1 MEPVRLNK
9 FLSEAGI
16 CSRRQAD
23 AMIEA
28 GRILVNGEPARTG
41 MKVTPDMEIRVDGEL
56 VGKPARPV
64 LLAVNKPRGIVCT
77 TAEKEK
83 DNIVDFLH
91 YPSRVYPVGRLD
103 KDSEGLILMTNQG
116 DLVNRILRG
125 SNQHEKEYIVRVN
138 KPLTQ
143 AFLTAMRQGVPIPDT
158 NKVRRSGSVL
168 TEEDAPVVLTR
179 PCQVDPLGKNVFRIV
194 LTQGLNRQIR
204 RMCEY
209 LDYRVTELRRVRV
222 LNIRL
227 GDLEV
232 GRYREITGA
241 EYEKLMT
248 LLEHSSNLSYEQRT
262 GGNGGSIKTHE
273 GTD

>member
-23 AMIEA
+23 VMIGD
-28 GRILVNGEPARTG
+28 GRVLVDGEPAHTG
-41 MKVTPDMEIRVDGEL
+41 MKVTSDMEILVDGEP
-56 VGKPARPV
+56 VGKKARPV

-83 DNIVDFLH
+83 DNIVNFLN
-91 YPSRVYPVGRLD
+91 YPERVYPVGRLD

-143 AFLTAMRQGVPIPDT
+143 PFLRAMREGVPIPDT
-158 NKVRRSGSVL
+158 NRVRRSGSIM
-168 TEEDAPVVLTR
+168 TEEDAPTVMTR
-179 PCQVDPLGKNVFRIV
+179 PCQVDPLGKMVFRIV

-209 LDYRVTELRRVRV
+209 LDYRVTDLKRVRV
-222 LNIRL
+222 LNVRL
-227 GDLEV
+227 GSLET
-232 GRYREITGA
+232 GKYREIAGE
-241 EYEKLMT
+241 EYEKLMKV
-248 LLEHSSNLSYEQRT
+248 LGNSSNLSYRQRT
-262 GGNGGSIKTHE
+262 GE
-273 GTD
+273 

>member
-9 FLSEAGI
+9 FLSETGI

-23 AMIEA
+23 AMIEE

-41 MKVTPDMEIRVDGEL
+41 MKVTPDMEIRVDGEV
-56 VGKPARPV
+56 VGKPDRPV

-125 SNQHEKEYIVRVN
+125 SNRHEKEYIVHVN

-158 NKVRRSGSVL
+158 NKVRRSGSL
-168 TEEDAPVVLTR
+168 MTEEDAPVVLTR
-179 PCQVDPLGKNVFRIV
+179 PCQVDPLGRNVFRIV

-209 LDYRVTELRRVRV
+209 LNYRVIELKRVRV

-241 EYEKLMT
+241 EYQKLMT

>member
-9 FLSEAGI
+9 YLSEAGV

-23 AMIEA
+23 VLIGE
-28 GRILVNGEPARTG
+28 GRVLVNGEPAHTG
-41 MKVTPDMEIRVDGEL
+41 MKVTSDMVIQVDGKL
-56 VGKPARPV
+56 VGQKARPV

-77 TAEKEK
+77 TTEKEK
-83 DNIVDFLH
+83 DNIVQFLN
-91 YPSRVYPVGRLD
+91 YPVRVYPVGRLD

-125 SNQHEKEYIVRVN
+125 SNQHEKEYIVHVN

-143 AFLTAMRQGVPIPDT
+143 AFLRAMREGVPIPDT
-158 NKVRRSGSVL
+158 NKVRRSGSYMM
-168 TEEDAPVVLTR
+168 EEDAPIVLTR
-179 PCQVDPLGKNVFRIV
+179 PCQVEPIGKMVFRIV

-209 LDYRVTELRRVRV
+209 LDYRVTGLKRVRV

-232 GRYREITGA
+232 GKYREIAGG
-241 EYEKLMT
+241 EYEKLMA

-262 GGNGGSIKTHE
+262 GGNSGQVKTHE

>member
-9 FLSEAGI
+9 YLSEAGV

-23 AMIEA
+23 AMIEE

-41 MKVTPDMEIRVDGEL
+41 MKVTPDMEIRADGHL
-56 VGKPARPV
+56 VGEKARPV

-91 YPSRVYPVGRLD
+91 YPVRIYPVGRLD

-125 SNQHEKEYIVRVN
+125 SNRHEKEYIVQVN
-138 KPLTQ
+138 KPLTRD
-143 AFLTAMRQGVPIPDT
+143 FLTAMRQGVPIPDT
-158 NKVRRSGSVL
+158 NKVRRSGSFM
-168 TEEDAPVVLTR
+168 TEDDAPVVMTR
-179 PCQVDPLGKNVFRIV
+179 PCQVDALGKNVFRIV

-209 LDYRVTELRRVRV
+209 LDYRVTQLKRVRV
-222 LNIRL
+222 LNVRL

-232 GRYREITGA
+232 GQYREITGT

-248 LLEHSSNLSYEQRT
+248 LLENSSNLSYKQRT
-262 GGNGGSIKTHE
+262 GGKSGSVKTHE

>member
-9 FLSEAGI
+9 FLSEAGV

-23 AMIEA
+23 AMIEE
-28 GRILVNGEPARTG
+28 GRVLVDGEPAHTG
-41 MKVTPDMEIRVDGEL
+41 MKVTPDMEISVDGKP
-56 VGKPARPV
+56 VGQKARPV

-77 TAEKEK
+77 TSEKEK
-83 DNIVDFLH
+83 DNIVDFLK
-91 YPSRVYPVGRLD
+91 YPSRIYPVGRLD

-125 SNQHEKEYIVRVN
+125 SNCHEKEYIVRVN
-138 KPLTQ
+138 RPITQ
-143 AFLTAMRQGVPIPDT
+143 DFLTAMRQGVPIPDT
-158 NKVRRSGSVL
+158 NKVRRSGCYL
-168 TEEDAPVVLTR
+168 TEEDAPLVLTR
-179 PCQVDPLGKNVFRIV
+179 PCQVDPLGKMVFRIV

-209 LDYRVTELRRVRV
+209 LDYRVVELKRVRV

-232 GRYREITGA
+232 GSCREITGE
-241 EYEKLMT
+241 EYRRLMS
-248 LLEHSSNLSYEQRT
+248 LLEHSSNLSYRQRT
-262 GGNGGSIKTHE
+262 GGKSGSIKTDE

>member
-9 FLSEAGI
+9 YLSEAGV

-23 AMIEA
+23 VMIEE
-28 GRILVNGEPARTG
+28 GRIQVNGEPAHTG
-41 MKVTPDMEIRVDGEL
+41 MKVTSDMAIEVDGKMI
-56 VGKPARPV
+56 GKKARPV

-83 DNIVDFLH
+83 DNIVQFLN
-91 YPSRVYPVGRLD
+91 YPVRVYPVGRLD

-143 AFLTAMRQGVPIPDT
+143 AFLRAMREGVPIPDT
-158 NKVRRSGSVL
+158 NKVRRSGSYMM
-168 TEEDAPVVLTR
+168 EEDAPVVLTR
-179 PCQVDPLGKNVFRIV
+179 PCQVEPLGKTAFRIV

-209 LDYRVTELRRVRV
+209 LDYRVTDLKRVRV

-227 GDLEV
+227 GALET
-232 GRYREITGA
+232 GKYREITGS
-241 EYEKLMT
+241 EYEKLMK
-248 LLEHSSNLSYEQRT
+248 LLEHSSNLPFEQRT
-262 GGNGGSIKTHE
+262 GGHGGQIKTHE
-273 GTD
+273 RTD

>member
-28 GRILVNGEPARTG
+28 GRILVNGEAARTG

-158 NKVRRSGSVL
+158 NKVRRSGSIL

-179 PCQVDPLGKNVFRIV
+179 PCQVDPLGRNVFRIV

>member
-9 FLSEAGI
+9 FLSEAGV

-23 AMIEA
+23 AMIEE
-28 GRILVNGEPARTG
+28 GRVVVNGEPAHTG
-41 MKVTPDMEIRVDGEL
+41 MKVTADMEIRVDGEP
-56 VGKPARPV
+56 VGQKAKPV

-77 TAEKEK
+77 TSEKEK

-91 YPSRVYPVGRLD
+91 YPSRIYPVGRLD

-125 SNQHEKEYIVRVN
+125 SNRHEKEYIVRVN
-138 KPLTQ
+138 RPVTQ
-143 AFLTAMRQGVPIPDT
+143 DFLTAMRQGVPIPDT
-158 NKVRRSGSVL
+158 NKVRRSGSYL

-179 PCQVDPLGKNVFRIV
+179 PCQVDALGRMTFRIV

-209 LDYRVTELRRVRV
+209 LDYRVVELKRVRV

-232 GRYREITGA
+232 GRYREITGS
-241 EYEKLMT
+241 EYGRLMA
-248 LLEHSSNLSYEQRT
+248 LLEHSSNLSYRQRT
-262 GGNGGSIKTHE
+262 GGKDESIETHE
-273 GTD
+273 GID

>member
-9 FLSEAGI
+9 YLSEAGI

-28 GRILVNGEPARTG
+28 GRVLVNGEAAHTG
-41 MKVTPDMEIRVDGEL
+41 MKVTSDMEIQVDGQI
-56 VGKPARPV
+56 VGQKARPV
-64 LLAVNKPRGIVCT
+64 LLAVNKPIGIVCT

-83 DNIVDFLH
+83 DNIVQFLN
-91 YPSRVYPVGRLD
+91 YPVRIYPVGRLD
-103 KDSEGLILMTNQG
+103 KESEGLILMTNQG

-125 SNQHEKEYIVRVN
+125 SNLHEKEYIVHVN

-143 AFLTAMRQGVPIPDT
+143 AFLRAMREGVPIPDT
-158 NKVRRSGSVL
+158 NKVRRSGSYL
-168 TEEDAPVVLTR
+168 MEEDAPVVLTR
-179 PCQVDPLGKNVFRIV
+179 PCQVEPLGKTVFRIV

-209 LDYRVTELRRVRV
+209 LDYRVIGLKRVRV

-227 GDLEV
+227 GELET
-232 GRYREITGA
+232 GKYREITGA

-248 LLEHSSNLSYEQRT
+248 LLEHSSNLPYEQRT
-262 GGNGGSIKTHE
+262 GGKSGSIKTHE

>member
-9 FLSEAGI
+9 YLSEAGV

-28 GRILVNGEPARTG
+28 GRILVNGKPAHTG
-41 MKVTPDMEIRVDGEL
+41 MKVTPDMMIQVDGQP
-56 VGKPARPV
+56 VGQKARPV

-83 DNIVDFLH
+83 DNIVQFLD
-91 YPSRVYPVGRLD
+91 YPVRIYPVGRLD

-125 SNQHEKEYIVRVN
+125 SNQHEKEYIVHVN

-143 AFLTAMRQGVPIPDT
+143 AFLRAMREGVPIPDT
-158 NKVRRSGSVL
+158 NKVRRSGSYMM
-168 TEEDAPVVLTR
+168 EEDAPVVLTR
-179 PCQVDPLGKNVFRIV
+179 PCQVDPLGKMVFRIV

-209 LDYRVTELRRVRV
+209 LDYRVTELKRVRV

-227 GDLEV
+227 GSLET
-232 GRYREITGA
+232 GKYREIAGA

-248 LLEHSSNLSYEQRT
+248 LLEHSSNLPYEQRT
-262 GGNGGSIKTHE
+262 GGKDGSIKTHE
-273 GTD
+273 GAD

>member
-9 FLSEAGI
+9 FLSEAGV

-41 MKVTPDMEIRVDGEL
+41 MKVTQDMEIRVDGEI
-56 VGKPARPV
+56 VGKPGRPV

-83 DNIVDFLH
+83 DNIVDFLK
-91 YPSRVYPVGRLD
+91 YPTRVYPVGRLD

-125 SNQHEKEYIVRVN
+125 SNQHEKEYIVHVN

-143 AFLTAMRQGVPIPDT
+143 SFLTAMRQGVPIPDT
-158 NKVRRSGSVL
+158 NKVRRSGSYL
-168 TEEDAPVVLTR
+168 AEEDAPMVLTR
-179 PCQVDPLGKNVFRIV
+179 PCQVDPLGKMVFRIV

-222 LNIRL
+222 LNIQL
-227 GDLEV
+227 GNLEV
-232 GRYREITGA
+232 GHYREIVGS
-241 EYEKLMT
+241 EYQRLMA

-262 GGNGGSIKTHE
+262 GGKDGSIKANE

>member
-9 FLSEAGI
+9 YLSEAGV

-23 AMIEA
+23 AMIEE
-28 GRILVNGEPARTG
+28 GRILVNGQPAQTG
-41 MKVTPDMEIRVDGEL
+41 MKVTADMEILVDGQP
-56 VGKPARPV
+56 VGRKSRPV

-83 DNIVDFLH
+83 DNIVQFLN
-91 YPSRVYPVGRLD
+91 YPVRVYPVGRLD

-143 AFLTAMRQGVPIPDT
+143 AFLRAMREGVPIPDT
-158 NKVRRSGSVL
+158 NKVRRSGSYM
-168 TEEDAPVVLTR
+168 EEEGAPVVLTR
-179 PCQVDPLGKNVFRIV
+179 PCQVDPLGKMVFRIV

-209 LDYRVTELRRVRV
+209 LDYRVTELKRVRV
-222 LNIRL
+222 LNIQL
-227 GDLEV
+227 NNLET
-232 GRYREITGA
+232 GKYREITGS
-241 EYEKLMT
+241 EYERLMA

-262 GGNGGSIKTHE
+262 GGKHGSVKKNERI
-273 GTD
+273 D

>member
-9 FLSEAGI
+9 FLSEAGV

-23 AMIEA
+23 AMIEE
-28 GRILVNGEPARTG
+28 GRVLVNGEPAHTG
-41 MKVTPDMEIRVDGEL
+41 MKVTPDMEIQVDGQVIGEK
-56 VGKPARPV
+56 VHPV

-77 TAEKEK
+77 TAAREK
-83 DNIVDFLH
+83 DNIVNFLQ
-91 YPSRVYPVGRLD
+91 YPVRIYPVGRLD

-125 SNQHEKEYIVRVN
+125 SNQHEKEYIVHVN

-158 NKVRRSGSVL
+158 NKVRRSGSFM

-179 PCQVDPLGKNVFRIV
+179 PCRVEPMGKMVFRIV

-209 LDYRVTELRRVRV
+209 LDYRVTQLKRVRV
-222 LNIRL
+222 LNIQL
-227 GDLEV
+227 GNLEV
-232 GRYREITGA
+232 GQYREITGA
-241 EYEKLMT
+241 EYQRLMK
-248 LLEHSSNLSYEQRT
+248 LLEHSSNLSYRQRT
-262 GGNGGSIKTHE
+262 GGKDESIKTYE